1 MTTTDARSKDAK
13 ESKASRA
20 ARLGRLAHLNVLIAA
35 DRFREAL
42 GEVSKAEGITM
53 AQYAALWVLCLADAP
68 DGVTTGALA
77 DGLITRQPDVTRLVD
92 RLVRDGL
99 AERKPSP
106 TDRRVVLVAATPAGR
121 ALFER
126 LTPVIMAYHE
136 QQWSNLTPAELT
148 TLHELLAKALWGN
161 P

>member
-1 MTTTDARSKDAK
+1 MTTTEAASKSK
-13 ESKASRA
+13 ESRA

-35 DRFREAL
+35 DRFRDAL
-42 GEVSKAEGITM
+42 EERCKAEGITM

-92 RLVRDGL
+92 RLVRAGL

-106 TDRRVVLVAATPAGR
+106 TDRRVVLVAATPAAR

-126 LTPVIMAYHE
+126 LTPVIAAYHE
-136 QQWSNLTPAELT
+136 QQWSNLTAAELRT
-148 TLHELLAKALWGN
+148 FHELLAKALWGN
-161 P
+161 Q